1 MFGSGLFLLFVFFFS
16 LVRGLRMKNSC
27 NSMINSYSSYLDTS
41 LGLRGA
47 NKDIVL
53 LILVG

>member
-16 LVRGLRMKNSC
+16 LVRDPRMKNSC